1 MKKADQKAFRTLL
14 LELRRRLAASVS
26 HMQQEAM
33 DEGSASGRGEL
44 SDISLEHLADR
55 GSDTFTKDLML
66 GMIQENEAEII
77 DIDRALEKIEDGTYG
92 ICESCRDSISMAR
105 IKAIP
110 FALLCIECK
119 QDQEKQAPA

>member
-1 MKKADQKAFRTLL
+1 MEKTDQKAFRTFL
-14 LELRRRLAASVS
+14 LELRRRLAANVS

-33 DEGSASGRGEL
+33 DGGNAAGRGEL

-66 GMIQENEAEII
+66 GMIEDNEAEII
-77 DIDRALEKIEDGTYG
+77 DIDRALEKIGDGTYG
-92 ICESCRDSISMAR
+92 ICESCRDNISMAR

-110 FALLCIECK
+110 FARLCIKCK